1 MADRSGQLA
10 EANERS
16 DKQVMQIRNILE
28 RSEREHERE
37 ISMEVAKRDEIT
49 GEFNEFDGDS

>member
-1 MADRSGQLA
+1 MVADRSSQLT

-37 ISMEVAKRDEIT
+37 MNMEIAKRDEIT
-49 GEFNEFDGDS
+49 GALMFFKCI